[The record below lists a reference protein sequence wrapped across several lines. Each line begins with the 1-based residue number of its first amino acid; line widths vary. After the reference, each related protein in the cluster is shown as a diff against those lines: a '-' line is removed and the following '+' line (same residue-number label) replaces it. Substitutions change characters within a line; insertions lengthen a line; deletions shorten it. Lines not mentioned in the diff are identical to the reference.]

1 MSLCLDKRELT
12 RRAARTKTRP
22 RRSVCETYRNATC
35 ITRIAVKFCGQH
47 FHLKLWETFSF
58 PVYSQTRYWVCNR
71 FTGEFFFCFITGC
84 REMLGGVVTNVAV
97 CQANMALLRFS
108 YPFDGELINHLY
120 SLGSTNMF
128 APTHT
133 GCT

>member
-1 MSLCLDKRELT
+1 M
-12 RRAARTKTRP
+12 
-22 RRSVCETYRNATC
+22 
-35 ITRIAVKFCGQH
+35 
-47 FHLKLWETFSF
+47 
-58 PVYSQTRYWVCNR
+58 
-71 FTGEFFFCFITGC
+71 
-84 REMLGGVVTNVAV
+84 TNVAV